1 VANPYGLSL
10 SISSG
15 IWSAREFSA
24 ESKGVNMGK
33 RSRDYSPSQEELR
46 WDFDR
51 EHGLLDA
58 GEDEYLEKTGYGN
71 AEEAMKAIKAGK
83 PKPKKTEIDVLK
95 AEILKLKERV
105 RKLEATIKSQAEM
118 DEDDRDVE
126 RIRGMGYTYR

>member
-1 VANPYGLSL
+1 MG
-10 SISSG
+10 
-15 IWSAREFSA
+15 RR
-24 ESKGVNMGK
+24 SKD
-33 RSRDYSPSQEELR
+33 SYPPTDEELL

-58 GEDEYLEKTGYGN
+58 GEDEYLEKTGFRN
-71 AEEAMKAIKAGK
+71 AEEALKAIKTGK
-83 PKPKKTEIDVLK
+83 PKPKKTEIEVLK

-105 RKLEATIKSQAEM
+105 RKLETTIKSQAEM